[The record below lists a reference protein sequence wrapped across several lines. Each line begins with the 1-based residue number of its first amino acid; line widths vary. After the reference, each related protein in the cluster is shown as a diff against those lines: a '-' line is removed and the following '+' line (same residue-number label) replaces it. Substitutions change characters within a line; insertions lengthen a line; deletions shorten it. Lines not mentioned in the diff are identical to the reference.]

1 MTDLKALATRIVQQ
15 SLDAGADAAEVYL
28 RQGHETEIEVRDGHI
43 DKLVEGGL
51 RSVGLRLWRGDR
63 SASTYG
69 TDLSDATIARLITD
83 TLDLAPLTDPVPE
96 LALPERDLLATSFP
110 DLDLFDDALSSLSAD
125 ARLDAARAT
134 EAAAIEHD
142 PRITASGGAGW
153 SDGAVHHALANSHG
167 FANDWRETWASL
179 HVEAVADDEGGKK
192 RNGSWY
198 SVARFA
204 DALEAPE
211 TIGRIAGERAVRS
224 LGAGPV
230 PTRSLPVVF
239 DPLMAASLLGT
250 LFGVMTGS
258 AVERASSFLVG
269 RIGETIASPLVT
281 VVDDPLRPRALGSR
295 PHDGEGLPAT
305 RTTFVDAGRLI
316 TWAHNCYTARKLGDT
331 PTGHASR
338 PSSGRPGIRPSNL
351 YLAAGDRSPEDI
363 IGEIDFGFFCDGMMG
378 FGFNAVTGDFS
389 RGASGFLIENG
400 KLTRPVSEV
409 TLSLNFGD
417 ILTNIDAIGNDLRFD
432 RGVVAPT
439 IRVTKMTL
447 AGR

>member
-1 MTDLKALATRIVQQ
+1 MTELKALATRIVSQ
-15 SLDAGADAAEVYL
+15 SLDAGATGAEVYL
-28 RQGHETEIEVRDGHI
+28 RQGHETEIEVRDGEV

-51 RSVGLRLWRGDR
+51 RSIGLRLWRDHR

-69 TDLSDATIARLITD
+69 TDLSEATVARLIAD
-83 TLDLAPLTDPVPE
+83 TLDLVPLTDAVPE
-96 LALPERDLLATSFP
+96 LALPDRDWLADSFP
-110 DLDLFDDALSSLSAD
+110 ELDLFDDALSSLSAD

-134 EAAAIEHD
+134 EAAALGHD

-153 SDGAVHHALANSHG
+153 SDGAIHHALANSNG
-167 FANDWRETWASL
+167 FANGWSETWASL
-179 HVEAVADDEGGKK
+179 HVEAVADDAGGKK
-192 RNGSWY
+192 RNGAWY

-211 TIGRIAGERAVRS
+211 TVGRIAGERAVRS

-230 PTRSLPVVF
+230 PTTSLPVVF
-239 DPLMAASLLGT
+239 DPLMAASLVGT
-250 LFGVMTGS
+250 LFGVMTGT
-258 AVERASSFLVG
+258 AVERSSSFLVG
-269 RIGETIASPLVT
+269 RRGEDIASPLVT
-281 VVDDPLRPRALGSR
+281 IVDDPLRPRGLGSR
-295 PHDGEGLPAT
+295 PHDGEGLPAS
-305 RTTFVDAGRLI
+305 RTTFVDAGRLV
-316 TWAHNCYTARKLGDT
+316 TWAHNCYTARKLGEQ

-351 YLAAGDRSPEDI
+351 YLAAGDRSPADI
-363 IGEIDFGFFCDGMMG
+363 IGEIERGFFCDGMMG
-378 FGFNAVTGDFS
+378 FGFNPVTGDFS

-400 KLTRPVSEV
+400 RLTQPVSEV

-417 ILTNIDAIGNDLRFD
+417 ILKNIDAVGNDLRFD

-439 IRVTKMTL
+439 VRVAKMTL